1 MRRTRRPAQPERA
14 VYQSVTRSI
23 VVRVAPSYLAED
35 SNPAAGRYV
44 WAYTVEIENHG
55 SETVRLMARHWIIT
69 DAMNRV
75 EEVQGDGVVGEQP
88 VLGPREAFRYSSGC
102 PLQTPSGTMRGS
114 YRMVTDAGEAFD
126 VEIPEFSLH
135 LPGATSKA
143 H

>member
-1 MRRTRRPAQPERA
+1 MRRPGRPAQPERA

-23 VVRVAPSYLAED
+23 LVRVAPSYLADD
-35 SNPAAGRYV
+35 SEPQNARYV

-55 SETVRLMARHWIIT
+55 SETVQLMSRHWIIT

-75 EEVQGDGVVGEQP
+75 EEVEGDGVVGEQP

-114 YRMVTDAGEAFD
+114 YRMVTEDGEAFD
-126 VEIPEFSLH
+126 VAIPEFSLH
-135 LPGATSKA
+135 LPGAASKA